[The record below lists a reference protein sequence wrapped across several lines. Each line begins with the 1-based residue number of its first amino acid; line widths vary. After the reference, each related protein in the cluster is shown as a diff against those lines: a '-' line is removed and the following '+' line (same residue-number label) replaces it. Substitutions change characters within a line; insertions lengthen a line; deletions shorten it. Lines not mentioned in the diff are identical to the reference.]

1 MTPKGNPSTLVTI
14 SERQLAVFA
23 AAHDKLGSAVSPRYL
38 AGPGDPRHIT
48 HALRAAG
55 WTNTSDPLHP
65 AITMTSPDHGHHLDL
80 DPARRHYG
88 WKIST
93 EFVPGYWSATFSIT
107 TPVEVVA
114 GLTDALIRP
123 APDEAVP
130 TVVEI
135 LTAHG
140 WAHTTD
146 HTGTQTLTSPDGIV
160 QAERSVSPFLGVRG
174 WEFEAARHHG
184 EYGPEGL
191 LWRAYFDKDTPAH
204 LLASV
209 TDAVSTP
216 APILRS
222 RYAINESTHLAVGPE
237 FAIGTEVLAA
247 HKVRLAQARRCRPR
261 PEPPSVRTAAP
272 APPGRTPARPS
283 R

>member
-1 MTPKGNPSTLVTI
+1 MTD
-14 SERQLAVFA
+14 RHLAAFA
-23 AAHDKLGSAVSPRYL
+23 ADHEHKLGSTVSPRYL

-55 WTNTSDPLHP
+55 WMNTSDPLHP
-65 AITMTSPDHGHHLDL
+65 TITMTSSDHVHRLDL
-80 DPARRHYG
+80 NLARRYYS

-93 EFVPGYWSATFSIT
+93 EFGPGYWSATFSSAA
-107 TPVEVVA
+107 PVEVVA

-123 APDEAVP
+123 APNEAGP

-135 LTAHG
+135 LTARG
-140 WAHTTD
+140 WSHTTD
-146 HTGTQTLTSPDGIV
+146 DTGSQTLASPDGIV
-160 QAERSVSPFLGVRG
+160 QAELRVSTFLGVRG

-184 EYGPEGL
+184 EHGPEGL
-191 LWRAYFDKDTPAH
+191 LWRAYFDEDTPAH

-209 TDAVSTP
+209 TDAASTP
-216 APILRS
+216 ASVLRS
-222 RYAINESTHLAVGPE
+222 RYEINESAHLAVGTE

-247 HKVRLAQARRCRPR
+247 HKARLAQARGCRPR
-261 PEPPSVRTAAP
+261 PAPPAIRAAAP
-272 APPGRTPARPS
+272 APPGRTSARPS

>member
-1 MTPKGNPSTLVTI
+1 MTI

-23 AAHDKLGSAVSPRYL
+23 ADHGNKLGSAVSPRYL

-65 AITMTSPDHGHHLDL
+65 AITMTSPDHGHHLNLDL
-80 DPARRHYG
+80 ARPYYS

-93 EFVPGYWSATFSIT
+93 EFGPGYWSATFSAA

-114 GLTDALIRP
+114 GLADALIRP
-123 APDEAVP
+123 TPHEAAP
-130 TVVEI
+130 TVAEI
-135 LTAHG
+135 LTARG

-146 HTGTQTLTSPDGIV
+146 DTGSQILASPDGIV
-160 QAERSVSPFLGVRG
+160 QAELRVSTFLGVRG

-184 EYGPEGL
+184 GYGPEGL
-191 LWRAYFDKDTPAH
+191 LWRAYFDEGTPAH

-209 TDAVSTP
+209 TGAVSTP
-216 APILRS
+216 EPVLRS

-237 FAIGTEVLAA
+237 FTIGTEVLAA
-247 HKVRLAQARRCRPR
+247 HKMRLAQARRCRPR
-261 PEPPSVRTAAP
+261 PEPPSARTAAP
-272 APPGRTPARPS
+272 APPGRTPSRPS

>member
-1 MTPKGNPSTLVTI
+1 MTVTD
-14 SERQLAVFA
+14 RQFAVFA
-23 AAHDKLGSAVSPRYL
+23 SDHEHKLGSAISPRYL

-65 AITMTSPDHGHHLDL
+65 SITMTSPDYAHNLSLNPASHHY
-80 DPARRHYG
+80 A

-93 EFVPGYWSATFSIT
+93 EFLLGYWSATFSIT
-107 TPVEVVA
+107 TPAEIVA

-123 APDEAVP
+123 APDEAAP

-135 LTAHG
+135 LTARG
-140 WAHTTD
+140 WAHSTND
-146 HTGTQTLTSPDGIV
+146 AGSQTLVSPDGIV
-160 QAERSVSPFLGVRG
+160 QAELRVSAFLCG

-184 EYGPEGL
+184 EHGPEGT
-191 LWRAYFDKDTPAH
+191 LWRAYFNEDTPTH

-209 TDAVSTP
+209 ADAVSTP
-216 APILRS
+216 TAVLRS
-222 RYAINESTHLAVGPE
+222 RFEIDEGPHLAVGPE
-237 FAIGTEVLAA
+237 FAIGSEVLAA
-247 HKVRLAQARRCRPR
+247 HKVRLAQARLTRPR
-261 PEPPSVRTAAP
+261 PASPAARAAVPAAP
-272 APPGRTPARPS
+272 DRTGARPS

>member
-1 MTPKGNPSTLVTI
+1 MTI
-14 SERQLAVFA
+14 SERQLSVFA
-23 AAHDKLGSAVSPRYL
+23 ADHDKLGSAVSPRYL

-65 AITMTSPDHGHHLDL
+65 AITMTSPDHGRRLDL
-80 DPARRHYG
+80 NPAGQHYG

-93 EFVPGYWSATFSIT
+93 EFVPGYWSATFSVT
-107 TPVEVVA
+107 TPVEIVA
-114 GLTDALIRP
+114 GLTDALTRP
-123 APDEAVP
+123 APDEAAP

-135 LTAHG
+135 LTARG
-140 WAHTTD
+140 WAHTSDDTD
-146 HTGTQTLTSPDGIV
+146 SQTLASPDGIV
-160 QAERSVSPFLGVRG
+160 QAVLRVSTLLGVRG

-184 EYGPEGL
+184 EYGPEGTQ
-191 LWRAYFDKDTPAH
+191 WRAYFDEDTPAH

-209 TDAVSTP
+209 ADAFSTP
-216 APILRS
+216 TAVLRG
-222 RYAINESTHLAVGPE
+222 RFKIDEGPHLAVGPE
-237 FAIGTEVLAA
+237 FAIGAEVLAA

-261 PEPPSVRTAAP
+261 PAPPSVHAPAP
-272 APPGRTPARPS
+272 APPGRTPARPA